1 MPNQTSKHHYGYTDT
16 LPMEQKEKALNQCQ
30 FYDDEVGIREI
41 ALWDAEWQGGTGVLR
56 VLWSSLQVQ
65 EL

>member
-1 MPNQTSKHHYGYTDT
+1 
-16 LPMEQKEKALNQCQ
+16 MEQKEKALNQCQ
-30 FYDDEVGIREI
+30 FYKDEVGIREI
-41 ALWDAEWQGGTGVLR
+41 ALWDGECQGGTGVLR

>member
-1 MPNQTSKHHYGYTDT
+1 
-16 LPMEQKEKALNQCQ
+16 MEQKEKALNQCQ